1 MLTRHTTLLRL
12 LLAILIGGQMLLG
25 AQDAA
30 AKALPLVL
38 DQFVALADDGP
49 DGDGFDG
56 RPAVT
61 VVVSPRLVSTRSEH
75 LAASLPATP
84 TGDAHHWATGPPL
97 R

>member
-1 MLTRHTTLLRL
+1 MLTRHAFLLRL

-30 AKALPLVL
+30 AKALPLIL
-38 DQFVALADDGP
+38 DQMQALVDDGP
-49 DGDGFDG
+49 DGDEPSG

-61 VVVSPRLVSTRSEH
+61 EAISPRLVSTRSQH

-84 TGDAHHWATGPPL
+84 TGGAHHWATGPPL